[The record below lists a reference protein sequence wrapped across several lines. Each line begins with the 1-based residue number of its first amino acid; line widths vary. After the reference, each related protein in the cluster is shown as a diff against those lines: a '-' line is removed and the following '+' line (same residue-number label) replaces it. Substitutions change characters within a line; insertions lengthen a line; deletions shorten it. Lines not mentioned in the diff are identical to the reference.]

1 MSYCSV
7 CGEKLIE
14 KQYKINSNVSYCLKY
29 KQ

>member
-7 CGEKLIE
+7 CGEKLIQ
-14 KQYKINSNVSYCLKY
+14 KQCEINSNVSYCLKY

>member
-7 CGEKLIE
+7 CGEKLIQ
-14 KQYKINSNVSYCLKY
+14 KQCEINRTVSYCLKD